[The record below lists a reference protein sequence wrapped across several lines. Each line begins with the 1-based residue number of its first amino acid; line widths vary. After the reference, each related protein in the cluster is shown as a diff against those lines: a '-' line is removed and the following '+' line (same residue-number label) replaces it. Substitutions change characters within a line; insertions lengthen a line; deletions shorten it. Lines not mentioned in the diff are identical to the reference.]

1 MIQKCI
7 QRIIKFLIAERFIR
21 TLKNKIYK
29 HMTSVSKN
37 VDIDKLDDTVNEYNN
52 TYYST
57 IKMKPADVKP
67 NIFINSD
74 KEINNKNPK
83 SKVCDIVRISK
94 YKNILQKVILQI
106 DLNRFLWFKKLKTLC
121 RGDILLVIVMEN
133 KLLDF
138 FMKKLLEKK

>member
-37 VDIDKLDDTVNEYNN
+37 VDIDKLDDTVNEDNN

>member
-1 MIQKCI
+1 
-7 QRIIKFLIAERFIR
+7 
-21 TLKNKIYK
+21 
-29 HMTSVSKN
+29 MTSVSKN